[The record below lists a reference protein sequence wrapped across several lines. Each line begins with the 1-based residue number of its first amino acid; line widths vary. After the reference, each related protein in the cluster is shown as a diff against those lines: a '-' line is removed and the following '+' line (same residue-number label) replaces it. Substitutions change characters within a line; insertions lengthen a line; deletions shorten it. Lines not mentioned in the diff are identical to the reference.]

1 MAINDKNIT
10 ADYPHNNTRIAAT
23 SVVTP
28 TYSVTQPQA
37 EAFLKKYYSDKLSR
51 KSLKVMHKVFSHPSV
66 LHRHLAVDAIENLVD
81 EHPDIRIARFTK
93 WAVELASQAI
103 VKALAQAK
111 RDASDVT
118 GLVVNT
124 CTGYICPG
132 ISTYLIERLGLSERI
147 RAHDLVGSGCG
158 GALPNLQMCSDML
171 DGHGDGV
178 VLSVSVEICSATFQ
192 MADDLSLIVSNAI
205 FADGASASVLWR
217 RPAGLTLIA
226 ASSRYDTCARE
237 DIRYVYKNGQ
247 LHNQLSISLPAVA
260 SKAVATVV
268 NDLLESAGLETRDIS
283 HWAFHPGGE
292 KVINAIRDELRLPE
306 SHIKATRNVLAKYG
320 NMSSPTVYFVLQ
332 EILNNGGMK
341 TGDWCVMVTF
351 GAGLCAHALLLRA

>member
-93 WAVELASQAI
+93 WTVELASQAL

-111 RDASDVT
+111 LEVSDVT

-158 GALPNLQMCSDML
+158 GAIPNLQICSDML

-192 MADDLSLIVSNAI
+192 MADDLSLIVSNAL
-205 FADGASASVLWR
+205 FGDGASASVLWH
-217 RPAGLTLIA
+217 RPEGLALVDSA
-226 ASSRYDTCARE
+226 SRYDPKSR
-237 DIRYVYKNGQ
+237 DHIRYIYKNGQ
-247 LHNQLSISLPAVA
+247 LHNQLSVSLPEIAGKTVA
-260 SKAVATVV
+260 RVV
-268 NDLLESAGLETRDIS
+268 TDLLNPSGLKVEDIKR
-283 HWAFHPGGE
+283 WAFHPGGE
-292 KVINAIRDELRLPE
+292 KVINAVREEIGLSEAQLQAP
-306 SHIKATRNVLAKYG
+306 SNVLA
-320 NMSSPTVYFVLQ
+320 T
-332 EILNNGGMK
+332 
-341 TGDWCVMVTF
+341 T
-351 GAGLCAHALLLRA
+351 A

>member
-1 MAINDKNIT
+1 MAINDKNMPV
-10 ADYPHNNTRIAAT
+10 DYPCNNARIAAI

-66 LHRHLAVDAIENLVD
+66 LHRYLAVDAIENLVD

-111 RDASDVT
+111 LDVSDVT

-158 GALPNLQMCSDML
+158 GAIPNLQMCSDML

-178 VLSVSVEICSATFQ
+178 LLSVSVEICSATFQ

-205 FADGASASVLWR
+205 FADGASASVLGR
-217 RPAGLTLIA
+217 RPAGLALVA
-226 ASSRYDTCARE
+226 SSSRYDTCARE

-247 LHNQLSISLPAVA
+247 LHNQLSISLPEIAGKTVA
-260 SKAVATVV
+260 RVV
-268 NDLLESAGLETRDIS
+268 MDLLNPRGLKVEDIK

-341 TGDWCVMVTF
+341 TGDWCVMVAF

>member
-1 MAINDKNIT
+1 MAINDKNMPV
-10 ADYPHNNTRIAAT
+10 DYPCRNARIAAT

-28 TYSVTQPQA
+28 AYSVTQPQA
-37 EAFLKKYYSDKLSR
+37 EAFLKKHYSDKLSR

-66 LHRHLAVDAIENLVD
+66 LRRHLAVDTIENLVD
-81 EHPDIRIARFTK
+81 EHPDVRIARFTK

-103 VKALAQAK
+103 LKTLAQVK
-111 RDASDVT
+111 RDVSDVT

-158 GALPNLQMCSDML
+158 GAIPNLQMCSDML

-178 VLSVSVEICSATFQ
+178 LLSVSVEICSATFQ

-205 FADGASASVLWR
+205 FADGASASILWR
-217 RPAGLTLIA
+217 RPTGLELIA
-226 ASSRYDTCARE
+226 SFSHYDTCARE

-268 NDLLESAGLETRDIS
+268 NDLLESAGLGTGDIS

-292 KVINAIRDELRLPE
+292 KVINAVRDALHLPE
-306 SHIKATRNVLAKYG
+306 SHIKATRDVLAKYG

-341 TGDWCVMVTF
+341 TGDWCVMVAF
-351 GAGLCAHALLLRA
+351 GAGLCAHAILLRA